1 MLNFLD
7 LFLPKPLASPDRG
20 RAFLWM
26 IYHYLESSEPP
37 NPFDIPHAHQV
48 PGKAPYIRP
57 LTQAEMMKENVDTPE
72 ELEWGKRMSAQRNV
86 FLQKLVTS
94 MESEKKTK
102 PAAPHFVTGIYPFLI
117 LYDRVSHLFSQLLQ
131 PPILPPL
138 EHAQADDS
146 KSLQRKMVLSCIMC
160 QAKTHLSLLVK
171 VTLDAP
177 TIAQNLPPSRL
188 ILQ

>member
-26 IYHYLESSEPP
+26 IYHYLESDEPP

-102 PAAPHFVTGIYPFLI
+102 PAAPHFVPGIT
-117 LYDRVSHLFSQLLQ
+117 
-131 PPILPPL
+131 
-138 EHAQADDS
+138 
-146 KSLQRKMVLSCIMC
+146 LSY
-160 QAKTHLSLLVK
+160 HV
-171 VTLDAP
+171 
-177 TIAQNLPPSRL
+177 
-188 ILQ
+188 